1 MADLILVDGDKVIFD
16 VDEAFPPAKI
26 IVQGS
31 CEFSAT
37 GPATLNGKKI
47 CVDGDEKKVS
57 VPATYTTPLYSIP
70 GAGTLKIQSLEPNQ
84 KATERSTGGKKVLLK
99 GAKFIATFEVQSPAQ
114 FQPPGTN
121 PPQLDQ
127 MKQYVGTGSFE
138 TTNQKV
144 KGT

>member
-1 MADLILVDGDKVIFD
+1 MADLILIDGDQVIFD
-16 VDEAFPPAKI
+16 AAFPPANVVVKPGKFS
-26 IVQGS
+26 GS
-31 CEFSAT
+31 

-47 CVDGDEKKVS
+47 CVDGDEKNVS
-57 VPATYTTPLYSIP
+57 VPGCTYMTPIYSIP
-70 GAGTLKIQSLEPNQ
+70 GTGTLKIQSLAPNQ

-99 GAKFIATFEVQSPAQ
+99 GAKFIAAFEVQSPAQ
-114 FQPPGTN
+114 FQPPGPN
-121 PPQLDQ
+121 PPQADQ